1 MSIVGKVLYKKS
13 MYKYGFI
20 DMGSYWVRCTPIG
33 SIKDISIYTTIDKNT
48 KEIKIR
54 IIDEVYFSDYPYMKY
69 LKRNPKHRFSLIV
82 KTAVD
87 KEVKFLNQNNLIEK
101 R

>member
-1 MSIVGKVLYKKS
+1 
-13 MYKYGFI
+13 
-20 DMGSYWVRCTPIG
+20 MGSYWVRCTPIG